1 MRTMKI
7 TLAALFAVGLAF
19 GAQAY
24 LGRVAKPPCGGAA
37 DVLDPTDN
45 LALSLYVTH
54 SDAGS
59 GDTFMWYINDAA
71 STCGCAAWGAGGAY
85 DCNVLNFSSCG
96 TTPAGSTAT
105 VWAIA
110 TYYDTGAPG
119 GTHQGHVMIDAT
131 CTTENAMGANLS
143 QTLGITSAAGDMKVG
158 PYYANPGG
166 TSGTNSG
173 FDVRWDAVAEYGRI
187 RSQGICDVG
196 SPIAGGTCAS
206 MLPLKRAIIGYN
218 VYRLPI
224 PPTGGLAPT
233 ASEPRHYL
241 FGCLDA
247 NCATKAANMGWVGFV
262 PVAYDTTAGLNLST
276 PEAPAATS
284 DNNLTDQWGVEGRDF
299 DGDTTVD
306 LEDVATIIL
315 SDGTLNTVK
324 PLTAAEL
331 QGSYAYVVQ
340 PVIRGTTTGDFTIPN
355 GGTVRGRDLNAD
367 TVPEFISPQGPAIPG
382 LGLTAYDNTGAV
394 HILISGEVTATG
406 SSAAPAVDALQFN
419 GAFNQKAQAFDL
431 QFVSAL
437 EGNVAGFNLYRSAAN
452 NSAIFSK
459 VNDVLIAAKGTA
471 LSSYVYSDRIQARRE
486 PATYYY
492 KVEAVKTD
500 GSSQMYG
507 PFQVQYTGETEQR
520 RSRGMR

>member
-110 TYYDTGAPG
+110 TYYDNGTPG
-119 GTHQGHVMIDAT
+119 GTHNGHVMIDAT

-173 FDVRWDAVAEYGRI
+173 FDVRWDAVAEYGR
-187 RSQGICDVG
+187 SQGICSVG
-196 SPIAGGTCAS
+196 GPVSGGTCAAL
-206 MLPLKRAIIGYN
+206 LPLQRAIIGYN

-224 PPTGGLAPT
+224 PPTGGVAPGST
-233 ASEPRHYL
+233 EPRHYL
-241 FGCLDA
+241 YGCLDA
-247 NCATKAANMGWVGFV
+247 ACTSRAPNMGWIGFV
-262 PVAYDTTAGLNLST
+262 PVAYGATPGLNLNT
-276 PEAPAATS
+276 PEQPPATT
-284 DNNLTDQWGVEGRDF
+284 DNNALDQWGVEGRDF
-299 DGDTTVD
+299 DGNTVVD
-306 LEDVATIIL
+306 LVDVATIIL
-315 SDGTLNTVK
+315 SDGGRNTVK
-324 PLTAAEL
+324 PLSSAEL

-340 PVIRGTTTGDFTIPN
+340 PVIRGTTSGDADGDTI
-355 GGTVRGRDLNAD
+355 RDRDLNGD

-406 SSAAPAVDALQFN
+406 TNATPAMDALQFN
-419 GAFNQKAQAFDL
+419 GVFNQKAQAFDL

-452 NSAIFSK
+452 DPAVFNK